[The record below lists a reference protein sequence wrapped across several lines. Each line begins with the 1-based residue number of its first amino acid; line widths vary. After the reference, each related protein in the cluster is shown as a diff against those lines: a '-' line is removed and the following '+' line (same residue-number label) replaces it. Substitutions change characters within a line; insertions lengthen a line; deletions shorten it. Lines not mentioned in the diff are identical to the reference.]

1 MAATTISAADDTEI
15 FFGQVYGDTSSKA
28 NSPNILF
35 LLDDSG
41 SMRAQDTGQ
50 VGTRME
56 RLQSAMDTLLTE
68 MTDVNVGI
76 MSMNGER
83 GGGPVRYP
91 VTPLDQ
97 TSCSDGEECDDI
109 LVYAN
114 IQSADD
120 DTEETISTGVM
131 QAGGNILSVRGQGTA
146 VANQQLVGARFV
158 DLDIPQGATI
168 TGAYLDMTARSTNNG
183 AAQWTI
189 RGDDT
194 DSASPFGIN
203 NSDLSNRD
211 STTATVS
218 FNPGRWAA
226 NEQYTSADL
235 ADVVQE
241 IVDRDG
247 WCGGNDLALII
258 EGTNA
263 RDIVSKEDANA
274 NAVNGLNTP
283 AMALRV
289 TYASGELAAG
299 EGCQLATAIGKVTN
313 QSSDGFE
320 YASNGWVDSNNGIIA
335 LGQVGSNDL
344 TAGLR
349 FKFLGIPQGARVVDA
364 RLNFTTYNATTSNFR
379 VNITGHD
386 VDNTWSIGNTTR
398 NLSQRARTNRS
409 ATWTFTDNVSASDR
423 VTSVDIA
430 PIVQEIVDRPG
441 WSETNEMMM
450 LLEQSGPA
458 GDYVLFWAYD
468 GAPARS
474 ATLHVTYES
483 YRDKSSQTARD
494 DLKGVIEQLVP
505 SGFTPLLSQ
514 QYEAAQYFLGNEV
527 TYGRRRG
534 GASTFS
540 GWRVSHPDSYTGGRL
555 FTPSGCNVNDP
566 FSDNCEFEE
575 IFDGAGGDKPT
586 YISPIEGSCQ
596 THHIV
601 ILSDG
606 AATDDD
612 ADDLIRPLIGASACD
627 SDGDEAVDCSTDL
640 QRWLFETDQDTRAAG
655 SQNIL
660 THTIAFNLSGGGK
673 SHLEDLAAAG
683 GGESHTAASADE
695 LVKAFSSI
703 VTGALS
709 VDTSFSAAAATVS
722 QFNRLAHRN
731 DVYLALFR
739 PKSTP
744 SWQGNVKRYTLDTYT
759 DSDGNESTELL
770 GADNLPAVDPETG
783 FFQES
788 ARSLWEH
795 IDTNGD
801 VTTAPDGHTVP
812 SGGVASRI
820 GVDGIENRNMYTF
833 IGDNDTDIPRGG
845 VDLASGAHNF
855 HENNAA
861 ITSEL
866 LGVLDPDLS
875 ATERAAYRQDL
886 LKWARGVDIK
896 DHDKDNDTAEPRR
909 TMGDTL
915 HTSPVLVNY
924 SNGAVKDA
932 ESIIYVSTN
941 DGVLHAFDSKNGNEL
956 WAFTPQELLG
966 DHDIRFQN
974 LASSPHPYGLDGGLS
989 LWRDDPNND
998 LTVDSGESV
1007 FLYAGMRRG
1016 GNNYY
1021 AFDITNPE
1029 QPKLAWVINGPNNGE
1044 VDPEF
1049 GELGQS
1055 WSQPMHT
1062 QIMDGSEVRDVLVF
1076 GAGYDTN
1083 QDPDSARDAN
1093 GNSVTMEH
1101 EPDSSG
1107 RGLFVVDAQTG
1118 ENLWTVS
1125 GPDLGSGA
1133 RADQRFA
1140 EMQYGM
1146 PANVRIVDIDFDGI
1160 MDQLYVAD
1168 TGGQIWRFDV
1178 TGSID
1183 DTLFSGGVIADIST
1197 TPESG
1202 HRRFYSTPDV
1212 ALIQQRGE
1220 SYLALSIGSGWRAH
1234 PLNDIIEDAQYVI
1247 RMPIVRGAPEGYG
1260 IADAG
1265 GNYRPITEDDLSWV
1279 NNPSPSATDAGL
1291 THGWYLRLT
1300 DPGEKSLGTSVIF
1313 QNVLYFST
1321 YVPEENVG
1329 ACATALGSGYVY
1341 ALTIADG
1348 KPAFDFD
1355 NDGSVETNWQSA
1367 DEENSAASDMRYQL
1381 KQVGLPSSPVLY
1393 FPEGGNPEL
1402 YVGTE
1407 KVPSNVTIGTSRTF
1421 WVDTG
1426 VTEHATASPK

>member
-1 MAATTISAADDTEI
+1 MASL
-15 FFGQVYGDTSSKA
+15 
-28 NSPNILF
+28 P
-35 LLDDSG
+35 
-41 SMRAQDTGQ
+41 
-50 VGTRME
+50 
-56 RLQSAMDTLLTE
+56 
-68 MTDVNVGI
+68 
-76 MSMNGER
+76 
-83 GGGPVRYP
+83 
-91 VTPLDQ
+91 
-97 TSCSDGEECDDI
+97 
-109 LVYAN
+109 
-114 IQSADD
+114 
-120 DTEETISTGVM
+120 
-131 QAGGNILSVRGQGTA
+131 
-146 VANQQLVGARFV
+146 
-158 DLDIPQGATI
+158 
-168 TGAYLDMTARSTNNG
+168 
-183 AAQWTI
+183 
-189 RGDDT
+189 
-194 DSASPFGIN
+194 
-203 NSDLSNRD
+203 
-211 STTATVS
+211 
-218 FNPGRWAA
+218 
-226 NEQYTSADL
+226 
-235 ADVVQE
+235 
-241 IVDRDG
+241 
-247 WCGGNDLALII
+247 
-258 EGTNA
+258 
-263 RDIVSKEDANA
+263 
-274 NAVNGLNTP
+274 
-283 AMALRV
+283 
-289 TYASGELAAG
+289 
-299 EGCQLATAIGKVTN
+299 
-313 QSSDGFE
+313 
-320 YASNGWVDSNNGIIA
+320 WV
-335 LGQVGSNDL
+335 
-344 TAGLR
+344 
-349 FKFLGIPQGARVVDA
+349 K
-364 RLNFTTYNATTSNFR
+364 
-379 VNITGHD
+379 
-386 VDNTWSIGNTTR
+386 SIGNTTS

-759 DSDGNESTELL
+759 DSDGNESTEIL

-795 IDTNGD
+795 IDADGD

-820 GVDGIENRNMYTF
+820 GVDGIEHRNMYTF

-915 HTSPVLVNY
+915 HTSP
-924 SNGAVKDA
+924 
-932 ESIIYVSTN
+932 
-941 DGVLHAFDSKNGNEL
+941 
-956 WAFTPQELLG
+956 
-966 DHDIRFQN
+966 DIRFQN

-1062 QIMDGSEVRDVLVF
+1062 QIMDGSE
-1076 GAGYDTN
+1076 
-1083 QDPDSARDAN
+1083 
-1093 GNSVTMEH
+1093 
-1101 EPDSSG
+1101 
-1107 RGLFVVDAQTG
+1107 
-1118 ENLWTVS
+1118 
-1125 GPDLGSGA
+1125 
-1133 RADQRFA
+1133 
-1140 EMQYGM
+1140 
-1146 PANVRIVDIDFDGI
+1146 
-1160 MDQLYVAD
+1160 
-1168 TGGQIWRFDV
+1168 
-1178 TGSID
+1178 
-1183 DTLFSGGVIADIST
+1183 
-1197 TPESG
+1197 